1 MTSRVQRVLEPTGYT
16 GVVRLMFM
24 PCAGMV
30 AARGGA
36 HDEEGR

>member
-1 MTSRVQRVLEPTGYT
+1 MTSRVHRVLGPTGHT
-16 GVVRLMFM
+16 GVVRLRYM
-24 PCAGMV
+24 PCAGMA